1 MTIFKRKSGDDRYPL
16 FYVLDAR
23 DPEAIDAEL
32 DKLEEYTKDFTLDLR
47 KIDWKALLSQLSQL
61 RRQLRDD
68 RDPETSVDGH
78 PQETAEDTSIA
89 LVPIVGVLTP
99 HRGASTQAFLQAASA
114 IVQDKQDPR
123 LTASWK
129 NLSQQL
135 QQAPSDRA
143 AAIDYFAWF
152 FPDLRA
158 IAQEPHVLRRIFDA
172 LASALK
178 RIFSTAAL
186 SLAPVWDVVRNP
198 DPYFLRLRGEIT
210 EWARRNQAAPIADQL
225 FLVPDLFRLY
235 VRLLCDD
242 RVALRAKA
250 ELVGALAYLIWPFDV
265 LPEGIIGPAGYLDD
279 TFLLLKTLTSFVS
292 QKNVHPDVLREHWSG
307 TAESLQQLLD
317 WAAFCESNLPFFG
330 TVATWWE
337 AR

>member
-16 FYVLDAR
+16 FYVLDACDR
-23 DPEAIDAEL
+23 EAIDAEL
-32 DKLEEYTKDFTLDLR
+32 EKLEECTKDFTLDLR
-47 KIDWKALLSQLSQL
+47 KIDWKALSNHLSQLGG
-61 RRQLRDD
+61 QLRDG
-68 RDPETSVDGH
+68 RDQEPSVGGH
-78 PQETAEDTSIA
+78 RQETAEGTSLA
-89 LVPIVGVLTP
+89 LVPIVGVLAP
-99 HRGASTQAFLQAASA
+99 HPGASTQAFLEAASA
-114 IVQDKQDPR
+114 IVRDKQDPH

-129 NLSQQL
+129 HLSQQM
-135 QQAPSDRA
+135 QAPGDRA

-158 IAQEPHVLRRIFDA
+158 IAHEPPVLRRIFDA
-172 LASALK
+172 LAAALK
-178 RIFSTAAL
+178 RMFSTASS
-186 SLAPVWDVVRNP
+186 SLVSVWDVVRNP

-210 EWARRNQAAPIADQL
+210 EWARRNQVAPIADQL

-279 TFLLLKTLTSFVS
+279 SFVLLKTLTSFID
-292 QKNVHPDVLREHWSG
+292 QKNVHPDVLRAHWSG
-307 TAESLQQLLD
+307 TAETLQQLLD
-317 WAAFCESNLPFFG
+317 WAAFCESHLPFFG
-330 TVATWWE
+330 TVATWWV

>member
-1 MTIFKRKSGDDRYPL
+1 MTIFKRKSEDDRYPT
-16 FYVLDAR
+16 FYVLDAC
-23 DPEAIDAEL
+23 DPESIDAEL
-32 DKLEEYTKDFTLDLR
+32 DKLKECLKNFTLDFR
-47 KIDWKALLSQLSQL
+47 KIDWKLLSKHL
-61 RRQLRDD
+61 RQLRDG
-68 RDPETSVDGH
+68 ESSVEGH
-78 PQETAEDTSIA
+78 PQKDGAGPSIA
-89 LVPIVGVLTP
+89 LVPIAGALAL
-99 HRGASTQAFLQAASA
+99 HRCDSTQAFLEAASA
-114 IVQDKQDPR
+114 IVRDKQDPR
-123 LTASWK
+123 LTASWQQ
-129 NLSQQL
+129 LSQQL
-135 QQAPSDRA
+135 QQVPADRG

-152 FPDLRA
+152 FPDPRE

-172 LASALK
+172 LASVLR
-178 RIFSTAAL
+178 RIFSTASS
-186 SLAPVWDVVRNP
+186 SLASVWDTVRNP
-198 DPYFLRLRGEIT
+198 DPYFLRLRGEVT

-225 FLVPDLFRLY
+225 FFLPDVFRLY

-279 TFLLLKTLTSFVS
+279 TFVLLKTLTSFVS
-292 QKNVHPDVLREHWSG
+292 QKNVHPDVIGEHWSG
-307 TAESLQQLLD
+307 TAEALQRLLA